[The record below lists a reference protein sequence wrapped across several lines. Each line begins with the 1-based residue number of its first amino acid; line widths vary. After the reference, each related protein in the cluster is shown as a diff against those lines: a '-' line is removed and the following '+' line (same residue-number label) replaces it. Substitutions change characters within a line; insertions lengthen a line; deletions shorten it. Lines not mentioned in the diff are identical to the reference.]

1 MVGTRRLILQSGITA
16 NTPQLSGLLL
26 LTCWRRRG
34 SWRKREAMP
43 NLFTP
48 LLVMI
53 VSFVIGWV
61 LADLI
66 QTIITVSL
74 LALR

>member
-1 MVGTRRLILQSGITA
+1 
-16 NTPQLSGLLL
+16 
-26 LTCWRRRG
+26 
-34 SWRKREAMP
+34 MP

>member
-1 MVGTRRLILQSGITA
+1 MS
-16 NTPQLSGLLL
+16 
-26 LTCWRRRG
+26 
-34 SWRKREAMP
+34 

-48 LLVMI
+48 LLVVI

-66 QTIITVSL
+66 WAIITVFL

>member
-1 MVGTRRLILQSGITA
+1 
-16 NTPQLSGLLL
+16 
-26 LTCWRRRG
+26 
-34 SWRKREAMP
+34 MP

-48 LLVMI
+48 LLVM
-53 VSFVIGWV
+53 VASFVIGWV

-66 QTIITVSL
+66 WAIITVSL

>member
-1 MVGTRRLILQSGITA
+1 MS
-16 NTPQLSGLLL
+16 
-26 LTCWRRRG
+26 
-34 SWRKREAMP
+34 

-66 QTIITVSL
+66 QAIITVSL

>member
-1 MVGTRRLILQSGITA
+1 
-16 NTPQLSGLLL
+16 
-26 LTCWRRRG
+26 
-34 SWRKREAMP
+34 MP
-43 NLFTP
+43 NFFTP

-53 VSFVIGWV
+53 VSFLIGWV

-66 QTIITVSL
+66 WAIITVFL